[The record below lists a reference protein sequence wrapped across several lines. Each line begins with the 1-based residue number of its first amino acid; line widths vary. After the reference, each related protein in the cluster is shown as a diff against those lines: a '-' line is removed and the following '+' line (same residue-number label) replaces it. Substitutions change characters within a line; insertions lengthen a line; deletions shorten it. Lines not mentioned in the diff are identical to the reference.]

1 MVLVAIPPAQ
11 AALSSTNSRTAPA
24 FMTAI
29 SRFIFANWKMPDMWS
44 WKKDLSD
51 ESRKLYA
58 T

>member
-1 MVLVAIPPAQ
+1 MLLDTIPPAQ
-11 AALSSTNSRTAPA
+11 AALSPTNSRTAPA

-29 SRFIFANWKMPDMWS
+29 SRYIFAIRKMPDMWS
-44 WKKDLSD
+44 WKKDLSE